1 MIFASIFL
9 NFFKFFQKNLV
20 FSAQHPIF
28 NLAGA
33 DISLLGPAGGK
44 GKSQEKGPWIAGN
57 LAHGIQKLLFGR
69 LFWFFFAW
77 FYAYGSDTVNV
88 NKWFCAGIFH
98 VVDRM
103 RRYIAYLPFADLE
116 WVFFAD

>member
-28 NLAGA
+28 SLAGA

-44 GKSQEKGPWIAGN
+44 GKSQEKGP
-57 LAHGIQKLLFGR
+57 
-69 LFWFFFAW
+69 
-77 FYAYGSDTVNV
+77 
-88 NKWFCAGIFH
+88 
-98 VVDRM
+98 
-103 RRYIAYLPFADLE
+103 
-116 WVFFAD
+116 